1 VVSKSNL
8 AQDERAVWEKVPHI
22 SEPFIFTCVGNHA
35 GTWELGK
42 ETETMQKSMIKMLN
56 GLVNRCED
64 AREFYTS
71 AARQTKNEELKDI
84 FRKMAS
90 TRESIII
97 NLKTHANSLASELD
111 DGGTLSGQASN
122 IFKLLKARVG
132 NTDISLVTELEAA
145 ENKTLKEFQNALESN
160 PPETTRSLIE
170 RQMRILTQ
178 THNHMKYMKEKL
190 NKAA

>member
-1 VVSKSNL
+1 M
-8 AQDERAVWEKVPHI
+8 
-22 SEPFIFTCVGNHA
+22 
-35 GTWELGK
+35 GTRKGD
-42 ETETMQKSMIKMLN
+42 
-56 GLVNRCED
+56 GD